1 MRQIGEVPQL
11 SGQLGRWL
19 SNLRTGR
26 PAGPPRSEAET
37 SEQCRPKQTAPNK
50 EQPPD
55 NASTSEH
62 DWPPSGSPPDRLRIA
77 SGSPPD
83 RFDETFGS
91 TFQAPQHRRRR
102 RTIFSGAAP

>member
-19 SNLRTGR
+19 ANLRTGR

-50 EQPPD
+50 EQPAD

-77 SGSPPD
+77 SGSL
-83 RFDETFGS
+83 RRNLWEHFSGAATS
-91 TFQAPQHRRRR
+91 SQAPHHLFRR
-102 RTIFSGAAP
+102 RTIMLP